1 DGVRALLE
9 SRGIY
14 GVNGGRYFTNAI
26 DTRTRGVGVVG
37 TWRVPLQASTP
48 DLTAGYNHAKTERP
62 RIAPNPEELEQS
74 GLILERIDRVE
85 IGRIEQG
92 FPRNK
97 LLLGSVWNA
106 SQWTLSAT
114 ATRYGS
120 VRTTPNNASLDQE
133 YGAKWLLDV
142 AASYR

>member
-1 DGVRALLE
+1 GVRALLE

-26 DTRTRGVGVVG
+26 DTRTRGVDEVG
-37 TWRVPLQASTP
+37 TWRVPLQASTL
-48 DLTAGYNHAKTERP
+48 DLTAGYNHTRTEIT

-74 GLILERIDRVE
+74 GLNLERIDRVE
-85 IGRIEQG
+85 AGRIEQG

-97 LLLGSVWNA
+97 LLLGSAWTGQ
-106 SQWTLSAT
+106 QWSLSAT

-120 VRTTPNNASLDQE
+120 VRTTPNNPDLDQE
-133 YGAKWLLDV
+133 YGAKCLLDV
-142 AASYR
+142 SA